1 MSLVSPK
8 DLLKASPSLSY
19 FGGEYFV
26 RFLMYVL
33 QFNKINRIYEEL
45 EDRNGIAF
53 IDGLVDVLGIRF
65 EFDEKELKRIPATGG
80 LITVSNHPFGGL
92 DGILLIKLMSMV
104 RPDEKI
110 MSNFL
115 LKKIEPIGS
124 YFLGVNPFET
134 RKDAASSFGGLKHAL
149 EHVRDGGALGLFP
162 AGEVSSF
169 DVGYNIT
176 DRQWQFSVL
185 KFMKN
190 AEVPIVPI
198 YFEGTNSWLFHLIGQ
213 IHPMLR
219 TVKLPSELLNKKN
232 KVIRIRIGKPVSLAD
247 QKQFTDI
254 YQYGRYIRA
263 KTYSLDTGIDVKHF
277 FTNSFKIKKEKEPI
291 ADAVPIELL
300 LQELDSIKE
309 DYTLFKV
316 KNYTVYCVP
325 TCFIPHLL
333 SELGRLR
340 EITFRA
346 EGEGTNRK
354 IDVDEF
360 DLYYNQLFIWDEKKQ
375 CIVGAYRIGR
385 GNVILS
391 QYGVRGFYLQS
402 LFRMKSSFEGILK
415 ETLELG
421 RSFVVP
427 EYQRKVMPL
436 LLLWKGIFYFLLKNP
451 EYRYLIGPV
460 SISNNYSKISKEL
473 IIQFIMANHFDYY
486 RASMIKPR
494 KKYRFR
500 SKDEGLNVLMDSL
513 DQDINQLDRFIG
525 DVDAMNSGL
534 PVLLKRYIQL
544 NAKIIGF
551 NVDPKFNNCLD
562 GLIVLD
568 IYDIPKEMLETLSRE
583 LNDGTLPDRFTG
595 C

>member
-1 MSLVSPK
+1 MNLLNPK
-8 DLLKASPSLSY
+8 DLLKASPVLSY
-19 FGGEYFV
+19 FGGAYFA
-26 RFLMYVL
+26 RFLMYIL
-33 QFNKINRIYEEL
+33 QFNKINRLYEEL
-45 EDRNGIAF
+45 EDREGVDF
-53 IDGLVDVLGIRF
+53 IDGLLDLLEVKF
-65 EFDEKELKRIPATGG
+65 EFDEKELKRIPSTGG

-104 RPDEKI
+104 RPDTK
-110 MSNFL
+110 MLSNFL
-115 LKKIEPIGS
+115 LKKIEPIS
-124 YFLGVNPFET
+124 DYFLAVNPFEA
-134 RKDAASSFGGLKHAL
+134 RKDAASSFGGLKHAM

-169 DVGYNIT
+169 DAGYNIT
-176 DRQWQFSVL
+176 DRQWQFSAL

-232 KVIRIRIGKPVSLAD
+232 KVIRIRIGKPVSLTD

-254 YQYGRYIRA
+254 YQYGRYLRA
-263 KTYSLDTGIDVKHF
+263 KTYSMNTGIDVKHF
-277 FTNSFKIKKEKEPI
+277 FTNSFKVKKKEEPI
-291 ADAVPIELL
+291 VDAVPTELL

-316 KNYTVYCVP
+316 KNYTIYCAP
-325 TCFIPHLL
+325 TCFIPHIHN
-333 SELGRLR
+333 ELGRLR

-346 EGEGTNRK
+346 VGEGTNRSM
-354 IDVDEF
+354 DVDEF

-375 CIVGAYRIGR
+375 GIVGAYRIGR

-402 LFRMKSSFEGILK
+402 LFRMKPSFETILK

-421 RSFVVP
+421 RSFVTP

-436 LLLWKGIFYFLLKNP
+436 LLLWKGILYFLLKNP

-460 SISNNYSKISKEL
+460 SISNNYSKVSKEL
-473 IIQFIMANHFDYY
+473 IIQFILANHFDYY
-486 RASMIKPR
+486 QASMIKPR
-494 KKYRFR
+494 KKYRFK
-500 SKDEGLNVLMDSL
+500 SNDEGLNVLMDSL
-513 DQDINQLDRFIG
+513 EQDINQLDRFIG

-544 NAKIIGF
+544 NAKIVGF

-568 IYDIPKEMLETLSRE
+568 IYDVPKEMLETLSRE